1 MQDAANCGKNDAP
14 FAPYTHTV
22 YCHRY
27 TPKEPSVSVGN
38 SPHRAE
44 VGQFVPK
51 WKGPEA
57 PRPGDVILGY
67 LITLDLIQYLGNP
80 VHSP

>member
-1 MQDAANCGKNDAP
+1 
-14 FAPYTHTV
+14 
-22 YCHRY
+22 
-27 TPKEPSVSVGN
+27 VGN